1 MLLQVN
7 LPPFRSRSLS
17 SKELMIQLN
26 ISECLLPWKVL
37 FFFGAESL
45 KSPPMKFQQ
54 SKTILVHFSPSDLP
68 PCLPPSSLLAPP
80 SQHQVTN
87 PLHTSLPAPPAGCST
102 PAPATSSS
110 RAACTNPNA
119 GCRRRRA
126 SLRAGPFLPHPIMH
140 GLRGHGTL
148 RPRRRCA
155 PLSPYLHLPEVCI

>member
-68 PCLPPSSLLAPP
+68 PCLPLPLSWRHLHSTKSPTPFIPPSQRHLQHPCPGPFLLTRRLHQPKRRLQAPP
-80 SQHQVTN
+80 S
-87 PLHTSLPAPPAGCST
+87 LPPRRAVPPSPNHA
-102 PAPATSSS
+102 
-110 RAACTNPNA
+110 RAAWAWHPA
-119 GCRRRRA
+119 AAAEVR
-126 SLRAGPFLPHPIMH
+126 PPLPV
-140 GLRGHGTL
+140 
-148 RPRRRCA
+148 
-155 PLSPYLHLPEVCI
+155 SPSP